1 MGQDDVPVLQFHPKH
16 RVGKGFLDLAI
27 DFDRFFFCQSGLHQI
42 TVWEK
47 IKLDKGMGLC
57 SYSFPKY
64 ISEKGCR
71 EMDESFL
78 RKMKNSLVKLKEEI
92 LRNLAAESED
102 FRNIIENLDPKDLAD
117 IAADDIDR
125 KTLEALGSQELKRLQ
140 LIESALARIENRKYG
155 ICAKCSKKIPRER
168 LEAIP
173 YALLCIEC
181 KASEERRNR

>member
-1 MGQDDVPVLQFHPKH
+1 
-16 RVGKGFLDLAI
+16 
-27 DFDRFFFCQSGLHQI
+27 
-42 TVWEK
+42 
-47 IKLDKGMGLC
+47 
-57 SYSFPKY
+57 
-64 ISEKGCR
+64 
-71 EMDESFL
+71 MDESFL